1 MIDKTR
7 LAVPYP
13 TQTECAVYLD
23 LLTTWTDPWTM
34 ADDVVRI
41 HRQLDV
47 HWDAIPANVRLGM
60 GHRLFFLT
68 MAIAAGPALDEDL
81 LELKRAA
88 FARALT
94 TGIPYSNIALMLIAA
109 LENDERALS
118 EKLISEVRH

>member
-81 LELKRAA
+81 LELKRSI
-88 FARALT
+88 FARSLT
-94 TGIPYSNIALMLIAA
+94 LGLPSGNIGRMLTAA
-109 LENDERALS
+109 LENDDNALRHERDS
-118 EKLISEVRH
+118 RVHH